1 METMITSPIILVDGS
16 SYLYRAYHG
25 LPPLTT
31 SKGQT
36 THAIRG
42 VISMLKKLLKDYQ
55 PSHMAVVMDSKGKTF
70 RHGLYREYKAHR
82 PAMPEDLASQIPPLK
97 EAIVRM
103 GLAFIEM
110 AGVEADD
117 VIGSLAKEIT
127 QAGKWQCLISTG
139 DKDLA
144 QLVTPSVSL
153 INTMDQLYLD
163 EAGVYKKFEVTP
175 QQMIDLLALQGD
187 KSDNIP
193 GLPGVG
199 EKTAKAL
206 IFAFGSVENIYQN
219 LDKVSSIK
227 IRGAAQLQN
236 KLIEHR
242 ELVNLSYLLATIRT
256 DLVADSFDIHEL
268 KIKEPEAPELLALYE
283 QLEFKN
289 WAQEIKESAKKIQ
302 APEHSRS
309 TNTPKQKQ
317 QEKKMAQYETIFS
330 LNALDAWIKEIE
342 TQGIVSVDTE
352 TTGLDYMNA
361 ELVGIALAVQEKAC
375 YIPLQH
381 KEEHISDPLAPDQLA
396 PDQVLPK
403 SLIANQLL
411 LTQALQR
418 LTPILT
424 SENIQKIG
432 QNIKYDQQIFAR
444 YQVELKGI
452 CNDTM
457 LESYILDS
465 VGSRHDLDTLSR
477 RYLNHETI
485 TFESLAGK
493 GAKQKLFSEID
504 IESAARYAA
513 EDADITYQLHT
524 VLSQKL
530 KETPSLLSVYEN
542 IERPLISVLAKME
555 RCGALI
561 DTNRLKKHSEKLQ
574 IAIEALN
581 EKIKLAAGT
590 EFNAASPK
598 QLGKILYEQ
607 LQLPI
612 IRKTPTGAPSTAED
626 VLEELAS
633 YHELPK
639 LIVEQR
645 GLSKLKNTYT
655 DKLPTLVDSITQR
668 IHTSYHQ
675 AVTITGRLSSSDP
688 NLQNIPVKNEQGRD
702 IRKAF
707 IAPEH
712 CYILSLDYS
721 QIELRIMAHLS
732 KDEHLIS
739 AFLQGLDI
747 HKATASE
754 VFSAPLKEVT
764 NEMRRQAKAINF
776 GLIYGMSAFG
786 LSKQLGIGR
795 FESQAFIDLYFK
807 KYPGVKNYMDTIR
820 QQAHE
825 KEFVETLSG
834 RRLYLP
840 EINSRNKLKQ
850 MASERTAINAPLQ
863 GTAADI
869 IKIAMIEVD
878 RWLEASQLKTKLI
891 MQVHDELVFEVP
903 ALEATKVQAEI
914 KNIMEKSYEL
924 SVPLVVDAGI
934 GKNWDEAH

>member
-42 VISMLKKLLKDYQ
+42 VLSMLKKLLKDYQ

-82 PAMPEDLASQIPPLK
+82 PAMPEDLASQIPLLK
-97 EAIVRM
+97 EAIIHM
-103 GLAFIEM
+103 GLPLIEM

-144 QLVTPSVSL
+144 QLVTSSVSL

-206 IFAFGSVENIYQN
+206 IFAFGSVENIYKN
-219 LDKVSSIK
+219 LSEIPQLK
-227 IRGAAQLQN
+227 IRGAAQLKN
-236 KLIEHR
+236 KLTEHR
-242 ELVNLSYLLATIRT
+242 ELVDLSYQLATIRT

-268 KIKEPEAPELLALYE
+268 KIKDSENIELLALYE

-289 WAQEIKESAKKIQ
+289 WAQEIKEFSKKNHATEPSRSIHTEQQTQQAKKM
-302 APEHSRS
+302 E
-309 TNTPKQKQ
+309 
-317 QEKKMAQYETIFS
+317 QYETIRS
-330 LNALDAWIKEIE
+330 LEALEAWIKEIE
-342 TQGIVSVDTE
+342 AQGLVAVDTE

-361 ELVGIALAVQEKAC
+361 ELVGIALAVKEKAC

-381 KEEHISDPLAPDQLA
+381 TEELSLAPSAADLASPDQLVS
-396 PDQVLPK
+396 DQTLSKVLV
-403 SLIANQLL
+403 ANQLP
-411 LTQALQR
+411 LTVVLQK
-418 LTPILT
+418 LTPIFT
-424 SENIQKIG
+424 NENIRKIG

-444 YQVELKGI
+444 YQLELKGI
-452 CNDTM
+452 CEDTM

-477 RYLNHETI
+477 RYLSHETI

-493 GAKQKLFSEID
+493 GVKQKLFSEID

-524 VLSQKL
+524 ILSQKL
-530 KETPSLLSVYEN
+530 KAIPSILNVYEN
-542 IERPLISVLAKME
+542 IERPLVPILAKIE
-555 RCGALI
+555 RTGALI
-561 DTNRLKKHSEKLQ
+561 DTQRLQKHSEKLQ
-574 IAIEALN
+574 IAIDALN

-598 QLGKILYEQ
+598 QLGQILYEQ
-607 LQLPI
+607 LQLPV

-655 DKLPTLVDSITQR
+655 DKLPTLVDAITQR

-732 KDEHLIS
+732 KDEHLIA

-754 VFSAPLKEVT
+754 VFSTPLKEVT
-764 NEMRRQAKAINF
+764 HEMRRQAKAINF

-795 FESQAFIDLYFK
+795 FESQAFID
-807 KYPGVKNYMDTIR
+807 TIR

-850 MASERTAINAPLQ
+850 MAAERTAINAPLQ

-903 ALEATKVQAEI
+903 ALEATQVQAEI
-914 KNIMEKSYEL
+914 KEIMEKSYTL